1 MPIEKIEEDKKVK
14 RLEFLEKIL
23 NSNLFIWFLSS
34 IIISGGAALYNN
46 SQHRFELES
55 ARQKELTNC
64 QFEIVNR
71 LNSMIFLSKRA
82 KTMGDMRHALSSMRK
97 SLGPVISEY
106 ENVNIAALYFKI
118 YQITGVRNKE
128 IGETLIAL
136 EEWDLLSQVDDPTT
150 LLKDADKNSI
160 LELIYSL
167 KKYEDQQIDTQ
178 SNKRF
183 YTIPIPKGAGIN
195 KYQQNRA

>member
-1 MPIEKIEEDKKVK
+1 MPIKEIEDDKKTGHS
-14 RLEFLEKIL
+14 EFLGKIL

-55 ARQKELTNC
+55 AKQKELTNC

-71 LNSMIFLSKRA
+71 LNSMSFLLKRA
-82 KTMGDMRHALSSMRK
+82 KTMGDVKYALSSMRK

-106 ENVNIAALYFKI
+106 ENVNIQALYFKI

-150 LLKDADKNSI
+150 LLKDADKVSI
-160 LELIYSL
+160 LELINSL
-167 KKYEDQQIDTQ
+167 KKYEDQQIETQ
-178 SNKRF
+178 LTKR
-183 YTIPIPKGAGIN
+183 Y
-195 KYQQNRA
+195 